1 MNYQIRVAGVTA
13 ENRQKI
19 LQALA
24 TNPMCQMNLNSS
36 ALGFDLVPEP
46 ENKYDNKA
54 VAVYLSK
61 KYVVGYVPK
70 GNILQEK
77 VHSGIRFDVSGII
90 VGGQDGMNYGLILN
104 CKPKND
110 NEEVEIKE
118 V

>member
-13 ENRQKI
+13 ENRQKLLKAI
-19 LQALA
+19 A

-70 GNILQEK
+70 GHILQEK
-77 VHSGIRFDVSGII
+77 VHAGVRFDVSGII
-90 VGGQDGMNYGLILN
+90 VGGQDGFNYGLILN
-104 CKPKND
+104 CKSKND
-110 NEEVEIKE
+110 NEKVEIQE